1 MSFSLGYNPQVNDR
15 QYVDEVWDS
24 GKMHYVFARVD
35 MKVTYL
41 TTRLNYSFTP
51 DLSIQFYG
59 MPFIA
64 AAKYTNY
71 REVINPEAQKYEDRF
86 QSYAWEDND
95 DFNFK
100 EFRSNLVVRWEYKP
114 GSTIFFV
121 WTHNQ
126 SDVHEEDGSFQFGRD
141 MRRLFN
147 SESDNVFLVKVNW
160 WFDF

>member
-1 MSFSLGYNPQVNDR
+1 MGYNPTISDR

-24 GKMHYVFARVD
+24 GRLHYVFAQLD
-35 MKVTYL
+35 MKMIYL
-41 TTRLNYSFTP
+41 TTRFNYSFTP

-64 AAKYTNY
+64 AGRYSDY
-71 REVINPEAQKYEDRF
+71 REVIDPKAKKYNDRF
-86 QSYAWEDND
+86 QSFAWEDND

-100 EFRSNLVVRWEYKP
+100 EFRSSLVVRWEYRP
-114 GSTIFFV
+114 GSTIFLV
-121 WTHNQ
+121 WAHSQ
-126 SDVHEEDGSFQFGRD
+126 SDVLEEDGSFKIRRD

-147 SESDNVFLVKVNW
+147 LQSENIFLVKFNR